1 MDLTPARNMAN
12 TLPVSAKSLTGVS
25 VLQTEH
31 EGALCCA
38 FFCAYRFMVG
48 VMVALRSAAPRCGN
62 ANSVTPATLL
72 VSVNGGGFITITEG
86 TTMSIP
92 SSPDFQDAVESIE
105 SLSRYGFSRISAI
118 ARLAIL
124 AMESPGQSLRTPE
137 DIRYALS
144 AIWGLADDMEN
155 SVTSEAD
162 RVGCGQREE
171 GGPEYW
177 QPAPKFSVRSEL

>member
-1 MDLTPARNMAN
+1 M
-12 TLPVSAKSLTGVS
+12 
-25 VLQTEH
+25 E
-31 EGALCCA
+31 
-38 FFCAYRFMVG
+38 
-48 VMVALRSAAPRCGN
+48 ALRCAAPWSGK
-62 ANSVTPATLL
+62 ANSVRLATNSRLA
-72 VSVNGGGFITITEG
+72 SGGGEFKPLSKVNI
-86 TTMSIP
+86 MSIP

-124 AMESPGQSLRTPE
+124 AMESSGQSLRTPE

-177 QPAPKFSVRSEL
+177 QPAGILSASVQARMRAKA